1 MKLMKLRAR
10 SGPQG
15 SRHMTKIVLQPVL
28 ESEDNVPTPH
38 RSDIR
43 SQGWLKQHGYLGDG
57 ETKRKK
63 RP

>member
-1 MKLMKLRAR
+1 
-10 SGPQG
+10 
-15 SRHMTKIVLQPVL
+15 MTKIVLQPVL

-38 RSDIR
+38 RSDVR